1 MQHLIVIGGATATG
15 KTALAIWLAQQLGTE
30 ILSAD
35 SRQFYRGMD
44 IGTAKPGLPER
55 AGIPHHFIDSLDVG
69 EGYSVGDFERDAL
82 QVLDAIYRTRNTAIL
97 TGGSG
102 LFIQAVCEGLDIF
115 PEITEAARKAVA
127 DGAEQGGIAWLQAM
141 LKDLDPVYYHQVDLN
156 NPARLRRA
164 LEVCLSAGTPYS
176 DFLKKEKPKRAFQ
189 PIYVLLDLPRE
200 TLYRRIDERVDEMV
214 RAGLEDE
221 ARTLLPYRQLPA
233 LQTVGYTEW
242 FAYFDGETDRQ
253 TAIEKIK
260 QHTRNYAKRQA
271 TWFRKHGD
279 WTAFSPDAREAVLE
293 HVQRRISLESPSS
306 PG

>member
-1 MQHLIVIGGATATG
+1 MQYLIVIGGATATG

-69 EGYSVGDFERDAL
+69 DAYSVGDFERDAL
-82 QVLDAIYRTRNTAIL
+82 QTLETIFRTRNTAIL

-102 LFIQAVCEGLDIF
+102 LFIQAVCEGLDVF
-115 PEITEAARKAVA
+115 PEVTETARKQVA
-127 DGAEQGGIAWLQAM
+127 EGAEQGGIPWLQAM
-141 LKDLDPVYYHQVDLN
+141 LRDQDPVYYSQVDVN

-176 DFLKKEKPKRAFQ
+176 DFLKKEKPQRAFQ

-200 TLYRRIDERVDEMV
+200 TLYRRIDERVDAMV
-214 RAGLEDE
+214 RAGLEEE
-221 ARTLLPYRQLPA
+221 ARALLPYRRLPA
-233 LQTVGYTEW
+233 LQTVGYAEW
-242 FAYFDGETDRQ
+242 FDYLDGRTDRQ
-253 TAIEKIK
+253 TAIDKIK

-279 WTAFSPDAREAVLE
+279 WIVFAPDAREAVRE
-293 HVQRRISLESPSS
+293 YVQRRISMDAASS